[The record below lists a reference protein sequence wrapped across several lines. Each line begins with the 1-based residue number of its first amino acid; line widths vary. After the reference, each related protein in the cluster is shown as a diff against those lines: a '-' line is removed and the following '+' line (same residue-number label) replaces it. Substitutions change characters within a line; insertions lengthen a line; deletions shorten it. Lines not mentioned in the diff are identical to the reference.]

1 MNRTEQIQRA
11 WSRVDKN
18 VFSLNPRD
26 SEQLAFEMG
35 ARFADLH
42 PLFEADI
49 PTTGPKTDGEVLAI
63 VRKLAMDENAKQYS
77 LLASDGCKNPFRLVF
92 EKMKQ
97 NTVEGKELFYGI
109 TFKINEE

>member
-1 MNRTEQIQRA
+1 MNRAEQIARA
-11 WSRVDKN
+11 WEHADKT
-18 VFSLNPRD
+18 VFALDPRKA
-26 SEQLAFEMG
+26 EQTAFEMG

-42 PLFEADI
+42 PVFEKDI
-49 PTTGPKTDGEVLAI
+49 PTSGPKTDGELLAI

-77 LLASDGCKNPFRLVF
+77 LLATDGCKNPFRIVF

-97 NTVEGKELFYGI
+97 NIVEGKELFYGI